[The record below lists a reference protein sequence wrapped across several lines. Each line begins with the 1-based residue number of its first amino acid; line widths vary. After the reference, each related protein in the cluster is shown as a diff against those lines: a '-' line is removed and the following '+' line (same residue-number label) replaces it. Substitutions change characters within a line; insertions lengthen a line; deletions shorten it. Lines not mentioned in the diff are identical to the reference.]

1 MQKDGGIRPKL
12 GSKVSLAGQATTLN
26 TVAMVILAL
35 NDENCQQKISE
46 NFRFWNSINLS
57 KKHWLPGRV
66 ISCWTKSLSIFD

>member
-35 NDENCQQKISE
+35 NDESCQQKISE
-46 NFRFWNSINLS
+46 KLS
-57 KKHWLPGRV
+57 VLEFN
-66 ISCWTKSLSIFD
+66 KSLKKALVARSCDFVLDKVFVNIR